1 MFTIHE
7 IFNEDDD
14 NINHHGFNRDVSNV
28 KAFGETEKTPKI
40 DLKHIAKFIGKF
52 LSWKTKKTKLLVH
65 REKPR
70 NLDLGL

>member
-14 NINHHGFNRDVSNV
+14 NINHHGFNRDVSGV
-28 KAFGETEKTPKI
+28 KAFGDTEKTPKTN
-40 DLKHIAKFIGKF
+40 LKNIAKFIGNF
-52 LSWKTKKTKLLVH
+52 LSRKTKTTKLLVH